1 MSTGTKTI
9 AFFGASG
16 GTGLSALRYSLK
28 AGHQCI
34 ALCRYPAKL
43 TSIFPPESTPNLRVV
58 EGNAKVAAD
67 VAKCLLKAGDG
78 SSASLVDEIVFTVGA
93 KPVLHKMTIDD
104 PTVCRVAMAC
114 VLETVADLRASKDAT
129 GRPHI
134 VACST
139 TGLSKHGRDYPI
151 ALWPIYGLMLKVP
164 HEDKQAMEDSLRA
177 SGETYTIVR
186 PSLLTD
192 GETEKSIRV
201 GVEDF
206 KEGRLSQAVGY
217 TISREDT
224 GKWIAQNL
232 LLQKDAKYINKAVMV
247 TY

>member
-1 MSTGTKTI
+1 MSNEIKTV

-16 GTGLSALRYSLK
+16 GTGLSALKYTLK

-43 TSIFPPESTPNLRVV
+43 TSLFPPETTPNLRVV
-58 EGNAKVAAD
+58 EGNAKNPTD
-67 VAKCLLKAGDG
+67 VTKCLLKSDG
-78 SSASLVDEIVFTVGA
+78 TSLIDEIVFTVGA
-93 KPVLHKMTIDD
+93 KPILHKLAIDD
-104 PTVCRVAMAC
+104 PSVCRVAMAC
-114 VLETVADLRASKDAT
+114 VLQAVADLRNNRGAT

-139 TGLSKHGRDYPI
+139 TGMSKHGRDYPI
-151 ALWPIYGLMLKVP
+151 ALWPIYGWMLKVP
-164 HEDKQAMEDSLRA
+164 HEDKHAMEEALRN
-177 SGETYTIVR
+177 SGETYTIMR

-192 GETEKSIRV
+192 GETDKPIRV

-206 KEGRLSQAVGY
+206 KEGRLSKAIGY

-224 GKWIAQNL
+224 GKWIAQHL
-232 LLQKDAKYINKAVMV
+232 LLQKDANYVNKAVMV

>member
-1 MSTGTKTI
+1 MSSEIKTV

-16 GTGLSALRYSLK
+16 GTGLSALRYTLK

-43 TSIFPPESTPNLRVV
+43 TSIFAPETTPNLRVV
-58 EGNAKVAAD
+58 EGNAKNTAD
-67 VAKCLLKAGDG
+67 VAKCLLKADG
-78 SSASLVDEIVFTVGA
+78 TSLVDEIVFTVGA
-93 KPVLHKMTIDD
+93 KPILHKMSIDD
-104 PTVCRVAMAC
+104 PSVCRTAMVC
-114 VLETVADLRASKDAT
+114 VIEAIAGLRAQKGAT

-139 TGLSKHGRDYPI
+139 TGLSKHGRDYPL
-151 ALWPIYGLMLKVP
+151 ALYPVYGWMLKVP
-164 HEDKQAMEDSLRA
+164 HIDKEAMEESLRN
-177 SGETYTIVR
+177 SGESYTIVR
-186 PSLLTD
+186 PSLLSD
-192 GETEKSIRV
+192 GETEKPIRV

-206 KEGRLSQAVGY
+206 KEGRVSQAIGY
-217 TISREDT
+217 FISREDT

-232 LLQKDAKYINKAVMV
+232 LLQRNAEYVNKAVMI

>member
-1 MSTGTKTI
+1 MSNETKTV

-16 GTGLSALRYSLK
+16 GTGLSALKHTLQ

-43 TSIFPPESTPNLRVV
+43 TAIFPPETTANLHVV
-58 EGNAKVAAD
+58 EGNAKNAAD
-67 VAKCLLKAGDG
+67 VAECLLKEADG
-78 SSASLVDEIVFTVGA
+78 SSLVDEIVFTVGA
-93 KPVLHKMTIDD
+93 KPILHKLTLDD
-104 PTVCRVAMAC
+104 PSVCRTAMAC
-114 VLETVADLRASKDAT
+114 VLTAVADLRATKGAT

-139 TGLSKHGRDYPI
+139 TGVSKHGRDYPI
-151 ALWPIYGLMLKVP
+151 ALYPVYGWMLKVP
-164 HEDKQAMEDSLRA
+164 HIDKNAMEHALRD

-186 PSLLTD
+186 PSLLSD
-192 GETEKSIRV
+192 GETDKPIRV

-206 KEGRLSQAVGY
+206 KEGRLSEAIGY
-217 TISREDT
+217 SISREDT
-224 GKWIAQNL
+224 GKWIAQHL
-232 LLQKDAKYINKAVMV
+232 LLQKKADYVNKAVMV

>member
-1 MSTGTKTI
+1 MSNEIKTV

-16 GTGLSALRYSLK
+16 GTGLSALKYTLK
-28 AGHQCI
+28 AGHQCV

-43 TSIFPPESTPNLRVV
+43 TSLFPPETTPNLRVV
-58 EGNAKVAAD
+58 GGNAKNATD
-67 VAKCLLKAGDG
+67 VTKCLLKSDG
-78 SSASLVDEIVFTVGA
+78 TSLVDEIVFTVGA
-93 KPVLHKMTIDD
+93 KPILHKLTIDD
-104 PTVCRVAMAC
+104 PSVCRVAMAC
-114 VLETVADLRASKDAT
+114 VLQAVADLRTNQGAT
-129 GRPHI
+129 GQPHI

-151 ALWPIYGLMLKVP
+151 AFYPIYGWMLKVP
-164 HEDKQAMEDSLRA
+164 HEDKEAMEESLRN

-192 GETEKSIRV
+192 GETEKNIRV
-201 GVEDF
+201 GVEDYE
-206 KEGRLSQAVGY
+206 KGRLSEAIGY

-224 GKWIAQNL
+224 GKWIAQHL
-232 LLQKDAKYINKAVMV
+232 LLQKDASYANKAVMV